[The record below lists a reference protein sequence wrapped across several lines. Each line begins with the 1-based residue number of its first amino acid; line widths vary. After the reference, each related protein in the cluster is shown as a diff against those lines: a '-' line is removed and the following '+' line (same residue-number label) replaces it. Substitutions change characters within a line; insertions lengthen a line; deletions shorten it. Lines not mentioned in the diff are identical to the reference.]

1 MEVKNWQEEYK
12 EWKDL
17 KPFQV
22 KLLEEGAQSQS
33 QAWLINSMWCDW
45 KALSELKETGNKE
58 KQADSINKDA
68 HKRKGPNRLVPRQL
82 KQFAT
87 PTVVS
92 IKNDKQNIESILRII
107 AADRPGLLALVGGLF
122 IDLEVLVHQA
132 RITTLGENVED
143 IFHITDR
150 NNQPIIKPEDISRIT
165 QTLGDKI
172 DNEIKESVA

>member
-1 MEVKNWQEEYK
+1 MNANISTSAGDHCFNSYIVLG
-12 EWKDL
+12 KDG
-17 KPFQV
+17 KPVQDRERSRKICAF
-22 KLLEEGAQSQS
+22 L
-33 QAWLINSMWCDW
+33 
-45 KALSELKETGNKE
+45 
-58 KQADSINKDA
+58 ADSINKEA

>member
-1 MEVKNWQEEYK
+1 M
-12 EWKDL
+12 
-17 KPFQV
+17 
-22 KLLEEGAQSQS
+22 
-33 QAWLINSMWCDW
+33 
-45 KALSELKETGNKE
+45 
-58 KQADSINKDA
+58 
-68 HKRKGPNRLVPRQL
+68 PRQL

-150 NNQPIIKPEDISRIT
+150 NNQPIIKAEDISRIT
-165 QTLGDKI
+165 QTLSDKI
-172 DNEIKESVA
+172 DNEIKENVA